1 MKKNIL
7 TLIGS
12 IIFSLII
19 IELFFIFFLPQQLS
33 SSFRT
38 YNEYGLALNKKNHT
52 AFHAFR
58 ERSVKYK
65 FGKYHNR
72 IYNFPD
78 KEKKILVLG
87 DSFTFGWLLN
97 DQDTFIYKLN
107 KNFKNYYFVN
117 GAAGG
122 WGSSD
127 QLRYLI
133 DFCNLI
139 KPKFV
144 FVFIN
149 YLDFDRIHGS
159 NLFYL
164 DGNNELKYG
173 KDDIPKFKKITENF
187 FYEFI
192 MENYHSIRF
201 LKKKYV
207 EFFVHGKTNKIS
219 KHIENSKPKTEKDK
233 KEKVIEATKKEINKV
248 KKKDI
253 EPLERDINN
262 NKKNYLIKKV
272 FKSFKKE
279 TNNCGGKLIIINLAW
294 KNSSNPHLYFLKD
307 NKKFFEENNIKFID
321 LEDEMKL
328 IQNNKSKYVIVDE
341 GHPNKEAN
349 QILYNIIKDKIKYLV
364 N

>member
-1 MKKNIL
+1 MKKNIF

-12 IIFSLII
+12 LIFSIII

-38 YNEYGLALNKKNHT
+38 YNKYGLALNKKNQS
-52 AFHAFR
+52 AFHEFR
-58 ERSVKYK
+58 EISVKYK

-72 IYNFPD
+72 IYNLPN

-87 DSFTFGWLLN
+87 DSFTFGWLLK
-97 DQDTFIYKLN
+97 DEDTFVYKLN
-107 KNFKNYYFVN
+107 KNFKDYYFVN

-144 FVFIN
+144 LVFIN

-164 DGNNELKYG
+164 DENNKLEYG
-173 KDDIPKFKKITENF
+173 KDDVPKFKKITENF

-192 MENYHSIRF
+192 MENYHTIRF
-201 LKKKYV
+201 FKKKYV
-207 EFFVHGKTNKIS
+207 EFFVHGKTNKIN
-219 KHIENSKPKTEKDK
+219 KHIENSKLKTEKDK
-233 KEKVIEATKKEINKV
+233 KEKVIEASKKEINKL

-253 EPLERDINN
+253 ELFEQVTNN
-262 NKKNYLIKKV
+262 NKKNYLIKKI
-272 FKSFKKE
+272 FKLFKEE

-294 KNSSNPHLYFLKD
+294 ENSSSPHLSFLRN
-307 NKKFFEENNIKFID
+307 NKKFFEKNNMKFID
-321 LEDEMKL
+321 LEDEMML
-328 IQNNKSKYVIVDE
+328 IQNNKTKYSIIDE

-349 QILYNIIKDKIKYLV
+349 QILYNIIEDKIKYLI

>member
-12 IIFSLII
+12 IIFSLLI
-19 IELFFIFFLPQQLS
+19 IEFFFILFFPQQLT
-33 SSFRT
+33 SSFRV
-38 YNEYGLALNKKNHT
+38 YNEYGLALNKKNHS
-52 AFHAFR
+52 AFHQLDKIK
-58 ERSVKYK
+58 VKYK

-72 IYNFPD
+72 IYDFPI
-78 KEKKILVLG
+78 KNKKILVLG

-97 DQDTFIYKLN
+97 DEDTFVYKLN
-107 KNFKNYYFVN
+107 KNFKDYYFVN

-133 DFCNLI
+133 DFCNVI
-139 KPKFV
+139 KPRFV

-149 YLDFDRIHGS
+149 YLDFNRIYGS
-159 NLFYL
+159 NLFYINN
-164 DGNNELKYG
+164 NNELKYG
-173 KDDIPKFKKITENF
+173 KDDIPKFKRITENF

-192 MENYHSIRF
+192 MENIHSINF

-207 EFFVHGKTNKIS
+207 EFFVQGKTNKIS
-219 KHIENSKPKTEKDK
+219 KHIDK
-233 KEKVIEATKKEINKV
+233 S
-248 KKKDI
+248 KKKDTKTF
-253 EPLERDINN
+253 EQGVNNNKDTKTFEQGVNN
-262 NKKNYLIKKV
+262 NKKDYLIKKI
-272 FKSFKKE
+272 FRSFKEE

-294 KNSSNPHLYFLKD
+294 ENSSSPHLYFLKD
-307 NKKFFEENNIKFID
+307 NKKFFDKNNIKFID
-321 LEDEMKL
+321 LEDKMKL
-328 IQNNKSKYVIVDE
+328 IQNDKTKYTIINE

-349 QILYNIIKDKIKYLV
+349 QILYNIIKDKIKYLI